1 MQLTPLL
8 VGKWRIVKS
17 AIHDT
22 RERESALMNNL
33 TPRGWLVLV
42 ILPALALL
50 AALVWISGHVWYV
63 PTPYGGRYCI
73 GTMAECFKDSFH

>member
-8 VGKWRIVKS
+8 VEKWRIVKS

-33 TPRGWLVLV
+33 TPRGWFVFGIAV
-42 ILPALALL
+42 GLAVWGLWEVAAHLLWNGSGWQWCDDL
-50 AALVWISGHVWYV
+50 AACDKAF
-63 PTPYGGRYCI
+63 TR
-73 GTMAECFKDSFH
+73 